1 MTSSLTRP
9 SSASNESPEPAPGP
23 LRRLAALYR
32 SSVGRKYVMAL
43 SGLAIIGFVIA
54 HLVGTLKIFLGPEE
68 TDEYG
73 EALRGLGGD
82 LIPHGHLLW
91 ILRLGLTAAFAVHM
105 HAAFSLERRNRIARG
120 PRRMSHS
127 DQLAATFASRTMLWS
142 GIIVALFIAFHVA
155 DLTWG
160 ATSSDFVHGAVYDN
174 QIRSFSN
181 PLISLVYLAGVAAL
195 STHLF
200 HGLWSLFQ
208 TLAITSPWLPQRVR
222 RRIAATTAAAIGAG
236 YASIPLAVLTGALDA
251 R

>member
-1 MTSSLTRP
+1 MTSSLTR
-9 SSASNESPEPAPGP
+9 SSPPADEAPAPAPGP
-23 LRRLAALYR
+23 IRRLANLYG

-43 SGLAIIGFVIA
+43 SGLAIVGFVIA

-82 LIPHGHLLW
+82 VIPHGHLLW
-91 ILRLGLTAAFAVHM
+91 ILRLGLAAAFAVHL
-105 HAAFSLERRNRIARG
+105 HAAFSLERRNRSARG
-120 PRRMSHS
+120 ARRMSHS
-127 DQLAATFASRTMLWS
+127 DHLAATFASRTMLWS
-142 GIIVALFIAFHVA
+142 GIIVALFIVFHVA

-195 STHLF
+195 TAHLF

-208 TLAITSPWLPQRVR
+208 TLAITSPWFPQRVR
-222 RRIAATTAAAIGAG
+222 RRLAVVVATTIGAG
-236 YASIPLAVLTGALDA
+236 YASIPLAVLAGVV
-251 R
+251 